1 MITDPDIRDQ
11 AYQYFLEEAPELL
24 QTIEEEIFAINEG
37 EVELKDRALRVN
49 HLMRAAHTLKGGAAN
64 VGLETIKTVAH
75 SMEDVFKALYNP
87 ELELDAETKRL
98 IYESYECLREPLT
111 AEFSKVSIDRDAI
124 LNRAAEVFAQLQ
136 EIFGDYLTDQDAFPT
151 SEELGLDVVES
162 FFESVIPERLQEL
175 HTAVAGANDS
185 QIEGVLRSQAEIF
198 IGLAES
204 LGLPGFAEISQA
216 IINALD
222 NNQDR
227 IVEVAKA
234 AIANIE
240 QAQKQVLQ
248 GDRERGGE
256 PSPTLLQLASGLP
269 ATELIED
276 FSTQIESESQVSD
289 LSDQNQANEHEAFAN
304 FIDASEEQNISEL
317 AASLERKFPDEE
329 TTDSE
334 AENSELIVDQT
345 ESEEEEEDNIFSLSP
360 EDLKLLEDSPA
371 PESISSDNTEIEP
384 SFSVMNEDVENSMAS
399 VILPQPPEETLNQD
413 NTSKELLGEIWG
425 NQVQSS
431 NESPENSIQS
441 NASSLGIKA
450 SSPNSNDIASENN
463 NQLTVN
469 STPVETSL
477 TTNNKSA
484 IQADNTQILTTK
496 SKFNSAAQSQK
507 KHKKSINQTVRV
519 NLESL
524 EKLNDLVGEILI
536 GQNQNTLK
544 DERIYDLVQDLI
556 NKINYNEQIINN
568 LINIVDE
575 VYISPEQQEIR
586 QSLPSKLQQ
595 LVTVNQDGSL
605 VSNSQFMS
613 ELSTSIS
620 QNLPANENNNGDT
633 ETNIEKLL
641 SLVLNSNSELS
652 EIAEKIKNHN
662 KQAQRNT
669 KKQQRM
675 LLNMRDEL
683 IDTRMSPIARVFNR
697 FPRMLQQLAITY
709 NKKVEL
715 KITGGHILI
724 DKTVEEKLYDP
735 LLHLIRNGF
744 DHGLET
750 PEVRVQQGKPETG
763 TIELRAYYQGGK
775 TIIEIKDDGKGIN
788 FEKIK
793 NSAIAKKIITAEN
806 AARLSESKLLELIF
820 EPGFS
825 TADKVSS
832 LSGRGVGL
840 DVVRSQIE
848 AMDGSIS
855 IESVPNRGTVFSL
868 QIPLTLT
875 IAKLMLTQADGLTYA
890 LLTDAIEKIIVPI
903 SNQIRVFEGHKVL
916 HWEINSEVQ
925 SIPIRQLGNLIE
937 YPRTI
942 LGRTRVTSNVDNV
955 SHNPILLL
963 RRQGSLVGLE
973 VEKVLGEQ
981 ELVIR
986 PLGSAIAPPKYIY
999 GCSVLKDSSLT
1010 LVIDGNVLLQHSQN
1024 GPSAITQNAY
1034 LSDYAPPQLPGD
1046 TDQKLLLDS
1055 STLAQTLLVVDD
1067 SSSLRKSIAMS
1078 LEKVSNKV
1086 IQAENGL
1093 NALEKLQHSGEVNLV
1108 VCDLEMPMM
1117 NGFQFLK
1124 ALRQNQN
1131 LQDTPV
1137 IILTSRDSDKHRKL
1151 ALQLGAAAYLIKPCD
1166 EQELFDTINR
1176 IISQK
1181 SF

>member
-24 QTIEEEIFAINEG
+24 QTIEEEIFAINE
-37 EVELKDRALRVN
+37 ENLESKARALRVN

-64 VGLETIKTVAH
+64 VGLETIQTVAH

-111 AEFSKVSIDRDAI
+111 AEFSKISIDRDAV
-124 LNRAAEVFAQLQ
+124 LNRAAGVFAQLQ

-162 FFESVIPERLQEL
+162 FFEAVIPERLQEL
-175 HTAVAGANDS
+175 ATAVASADEVY
-185 QIEGVLRSQAEIF
+185 IAEILRSQAEIF
-198 IGLAES
+198 LGLAES
-204 LGLPGFAEISQA
+204 LGLPGFGA
-216 IINALD
+216 IAQTILSALD
-222 NNQDR
+222 HSSDR
-227 IVEVAKA
+227 IIEVAQA
-234 AIANIE
+234 AIANIA

-248 GDRERGGE
+248 GDRESGGT
-256 PSPTLLQLASGLP
+256 PSPALVQLASGLV
-269 ATELIED
+269 ATESID
-276 FSTQIESESQVSD
+276 DIDNSYADVESQIFDS
-289 LSDQNQANEHEAFAN
+289 SSQNQEATADTFAN
-304 FIDASEEQNISEL
+304 LID
-317 AASLERKFPDEE
+317 
-329 TTDSE
+329 T
-334 AENSELIVDQT
+334 
-345 ESEEEEEDNIFSLSP
+345 P
-360 EDLKLLEDSPA
+360 EDLKAALETEFSTEITDAEEMELLMAMQDDHPTQDDSSAVSFNSEPTIAEVDDDEDDDADSIFGISTEDIKLLETANASSA
-371 PESISSDNTEIEP
+371 KSEESRFDLIS
-384 SFSVMNEDVENSMAS
+384 EDIENSMAS
-399 VILPQPPEETLNQD
+399 MMLSQPEKAVEPD
-413 NTSKELLGEIWG
+413 TSPSEFGLLGEIWG
-425 NQVQSS
+425 NKVESQSQI
-431 NESPENSIQS
+431 NQPAN
-441 NASSLGIKA
+441 
-450 SSPNSNDIASENN
+450 NSNTATPEVDITSSTIADNSQQQNS
-463 NQLTVN
+463 QLEVADKQREISSKTV
-469 STPVETSL
+469 
-477 TTNNKSA
+477 TTSA
-484 IQADNTQILTTK
+484 INTDSTRVITSNN
-496 SKFNSAAQSQK
+496 SKFNTSNKTAK
-507 KHKKSINQTVRV
+507 NHKKSVNQTVRV

-536 GQNQNTLK
+536 NQNQNTLK
-544 DERIYDLVQDLI
+544 DEKIYNLVQELL

-586 QSLPSKLQQ
+586 QLLPSKLQEIVQVNSEINQAQTVLDPNSEINLDQ
-595 LVTVNQDGSL
+595 LL
-605 VSNSQFMS
+605 KLA
-613 ELSTSIS
+613 LS
-620 QNLPANENNNGDT
+620 
-633 ETNIEKLL
+633 
-641 SLVLNSNSELS
+641 SNSELT

-662 KQAQRNT
+662 KQAQRT
-669 KKQQRM
+669 TQKQQRM

-683 IDTRMSPIARVFNR
+683 IDTRMSPIGRVFNR
-697 FPRMLQQLAITY
+697 FPRMIQQLSTTY

-750 PEVRVQQGKPETG
+750 PEVRLQNGKAEIG

-788 FEKIK
+788 LEKIK
-793 NSAIAKKIITAEN
+793 NSAIKKKLITAQDAE
-806 AARLSESKLLELIF
+806 RLPASSLLELLF
-820 EPGFS
+820 EAGFS
-825 TADKVSS
+825 TAEKVSS

-840 DVVRSQIE
+840 DVVRAQIE
-848 AMDGSIS
+848 EMEGSIS
-855 IESVPNRGTVFSL
+855 IESVPNQGTVFSL

-890 LLTDAIEKIIVPI
+890 LLTDAIERIIVPM
-903 SNQIRVFEGHKVL
+903 SNQIRMFEGHKVL

-925 SIPIRQLGNLIE
+925 SIPVRKLGDLIE

-942 LGRTRVTSNVDNV
+942 LGRIRNTDEANNYQN
-955 SHNPILLL
+955 NPILLL

-973 VEKVLGEQ
+973 VEKVFGEQ

-986 PLGSAIAPPKYIY
+986 PLGSAIAPPHYIY

-1010 LVIDGNVLLQHSQN
+1010 LVIDGNALLHNQN
-1024 GPSAITQNAY
+1024 KPSAITQNAY
-1034 LSDYAPPQLPGD
+1034 LADYTPQQLPGN
-1046 TDQKLLLDS
+1046 TNQKLLLSS

-1067 SSSLRKSIAMS
+1067 SSSLRQSIAMS
-1078 LEKVSNKV
+1078 LEKVSQQV

-1093 NALEKLQHSGEVNLV
+1093 NALEKLQQSSEVNLV

-1131 LQDTPV
+1131 LRDTPV

-1166 EQELFDTINR
+1166 EQELFDTISS
-1176 IISQK
+1176 IISNK
-1181 SF
+1181 SV